1 MNALP
6 AATAGAYPRH
16 TIPELAYALDTI
28 AKGDLRM
35 AVAYLTEEGAPTW
48 GATTIQAR
56 VRGNRSREELKRRH
70 AAAVNIQTRARS
82 IQGRVRGVQYM
93 IEVRAARRIQAR
105 RRGNLQ
111 RHHLEQQ
118 HAAALK
124 LQTSQRGRAA
134 RAEKVR
140 RRENRH
146 ATVLQQVC
154 RRQLARRQLQKQTTA
169 AQRVQVR

>member
-1 MNALP
+1 MP

-70 AAAVNIQTRARS
+70 AAAVIIQTRARS